1 LIQAT
6 GSVST
11 QSGKSLVTLDFSAR
25 TVLIVEDD
33 IFIALD
39 LERVLDDAG
48 CSVIGPAS
56 SVERALRKISD
67 TRLDAALLDVNLGP
81 ELVFPVADR
90 LSAEGVPFIFVTGEP
105 STVPE
110 RHWTRPVITKP
121 YKAPAVLEA
130 LAAVMR
136 PA

>member
-1 LIQAT
+1 
-6 GSVST
+6 
-11 QSGKSLVTLDFSAR
+11 LVTLDFSSR

-56 SVERALRKISD
+56 SVERALAKIAD
-67 TRLDAALLDVNLGP
+67 TRLDAALLDVNLGH

-90 LSAEGVPFIFVTGEP
+90 LSAEGIPFIFVTGEP
-105 STVPE
+105 RTLPE
-110 RHWTRPVITKP
+110 RHWMRPVITKP
-121 YKAPAVLEA
+121 YRAPAVLEA
-130 LAAVMR
+130 LAAVIR
-136 PA
+136 PN